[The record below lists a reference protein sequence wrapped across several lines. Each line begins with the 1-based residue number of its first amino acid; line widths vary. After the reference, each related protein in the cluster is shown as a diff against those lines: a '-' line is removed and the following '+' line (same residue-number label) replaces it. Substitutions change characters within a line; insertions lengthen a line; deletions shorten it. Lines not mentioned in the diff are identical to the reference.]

1 MAVDKLLTSIE
12 RQNITLS
19 FLVEEATPAVFPWD
33 LRWLYF
39 SSPLLTPYG
48 GGGEDITN
56 VSNRTLTS
64 SFSFSAFVNSTS
76 ISLTISNVL
85 LRGPSG
91 GLTDEGRYFLVAT
104 NPAGSNFDYIDLV
117 FTGMPCTHVD
127 CRDLLEQSALK

>member
-1 MAVDKLLTSIE
+1 MNSTLVAVEGGDVTI
-12 RQNITLS
+12 S
-19 FLVEEATPAVFPWD
+19 FQVFDAIPPVLPWD
-33 LRWLYF
+33 LQWLYF
-39 SSPLLTPYG
+39 SSFPPTPYG

-85 LRGPSG
+85 LQGSLG

-104 NPAGSNFDYIDLV
+104 NPAGSSFDYADV
-117 FTGMPCTHVD
+117 TVQGG
-127 CRDLLEQSALK
+127 